1 VKRATAAQRKKIRL
15 KQSSLRLIQ
24 QIQSPDPTKKLIK
37 QRMSEQRS
45 SRYEQASE
53 QFVLLWGE
61 MASAWGINKTMAQ
74 IHALLYAEN
83 EPLDTD
89 TIMEQLRISRGNA
102 NMNLRNLVQWQLVN
116 KVHFKGKR
124 KDFYTAEKDVWTI
137 VAVLIDERQQRE
149 IAPIQQN
156 LVDCLEL
163 FKNGE
168 ELSDEEEEFKERIEN
183 FIEFL
188 EMFDRF
194 TRAML
199 PYINKKNLKFLK
211 KLVKLAEAHQSL
223 KGEANTISAN
233 D

>member
-1 VKRATAAQRKKIRL
+1 M
-15 KQSSLRLIQ
+15 SS
-24 QIQSPDPTKKLIK
+24 
-37 QRMSEQRS
+37 QRS
-45 SRYEQASE
+45 DRFEQASE

-74 IHALLYAEN
+74 IHALLYAESD
-83 EPLDTD
+83 PLDTD
-89 TIMEQLRISRGNA
+89 TIMDRLRISRGNA
-102 NMNLRNLVQWQLVN
+102 NMNLRNLVQWQLIS
-116 KVHFKGKR
+116 KVHFEGKR
-124 KDFYTAEKDVWTI
+124 KDYYTAEKDVWNI
-137 VAVLIDERQQRE
+137 VAVLINERQQRE

-156 LVDCLEL
+156 LVECLEM
-163 FKNGE
+163 FESGE
-168 ELSDEEEEFKERIEN
+168 KLSQEEAEFKERIEN

-194 TRAML
+194 TKAML

-223 KGEANTISAN
+223 KGDSSPAVTN

>member
-1 VKRATAAQRKKIRL
+1 MSKKRSR
-15 KQSSLRLIQ
+15 
-24 QIQSPDPTKKLIK
+24 
-37 QRMSEQRS
+37 
-45 SRYEQASE
+45 RYEQASE

-89 TIMEQLRISRGNA
+89 AIMEQLHISRGNA

-124 KDFYTAEKDVWTI
+124 KDFYTAEKDVWNI

-156 LVDCLEL
+156 LVECVDLLKGGDEL
-163 FKNGE
+163 T
-168 ELSDEEEEFKERIEN
+168 EEEAEFKERIEN

-194 TRAML
+194 TKAML

-223 KGEANTISAN
+223 KGESNSVSAKN
-233 D
+233 